1 MKIED
6 VYGKEYTFVDV
17 RSPKEFAEDHIPRA
31 VNIPLFDNE
40 ERAIVGNMYKQ
51 ENREAAIEK
60 GLEILS
66 PKLPDMIKEYKKLK
80 PPVIIYC
87 WRGGMRSGSI
97 TSLLKSLKFDVERLE
112 NGYKDYRRFVREK
125 LETIKIPKLV
135 VLYGLTGSG
144 KTEMLL
150 QVENSIDLEGLAQHR
165 GSILGDIQLE
175 PNSQKRFE
183 SLLLKR
189 LFELQNEEFVFT
201 EGESRRIGRIV
212 INESFWKAMQKGT
225 KIKVVCPMEE
235 RIERLHKEYCND
247 LDTILIKKKIG
258 QIVNYLGKKKAKE
271 LTVLLDKG
279 NIKKFIEVIL
289 LGYYDRLYAHTVD
302 SKKYVATINSI
313 KELKS
318 LNTKEILA

>member
-1 MKIED
+1 MQIEQCYNKD
-6 VYGKEYTFVDV
+6 YTFVDV
-17 RSPKEFAEDHIPRA
+17 RTPKEFEEDTVPGAI
-31 VNIPLFDNE
+31 NIPLFQND
-40 ERAIVGNMYKQ
+40 ERAIVGTIYKK
-51 ENREAAIEK
+51 ESKEKAMEK
-60 GLEILS
+60 GLEIVKE
-66 PKLPDMIKEYKKLK
+66 KLGDFYKEFSKLK
-80 PPVIIYC
+80 QPLVIFC
-87 WRGGMRSGSI
+87 WRGGMRSKSI
-97 TSLLKSLKFDVERLE
+97 VQYLKSFDIEAHQLER
-112 NGYKDYRRFVREK
+112 GYKAYRAFVREQ